1 MPRRKHWRKS
11 DSKRRE
17 RSRTDESETT
27 VTGKYTESPGRNQ
40 ARSPGRNQA
49 RSPGRNQARSP
60 GRNQARSPGRNQA
73 RSPERM
79 PAKSPEKKQADLE
92 KPVHSNKSDKLVQKE
107 KVHSKN
113 EEFQCS
119 DFFKSLTPS
128 DSSNSQTSFDA
139 VFMDTFPDVVANYQS
154 RDKELSERERIAFCP
169 VNTSQQNEELKR
181 NVTAQHQLS
190 SDPLEVCSDNDVAC
204 YQAIRSSELLWNA
217 SDLVFGSFHQND
229 GRFSEH
235 SRGYQCTCN
244 ALCMLS
250 YAHCGDVDNSMV
262 LDKVLCEGDALYQTV
277 IRKLKSDGKFIHH
290 LLSLEEIPDDFEVE
304 IGKFTLEKFRIV
316 SGPLI
321 DTQDLGFPT
330 LHEVLQSAF
339 LSVSSGL
346 LTIGAICSA
355 VFKKKGSYAFF
366 DSHCHGHN
374 GLSATDGASCLM
386 TFSSLDDLVTYM
398 YAFYDSMKLD
408 TNLQYDFLPIN
419 VKKSQNKQSYKDEM
433 ASHMQAYFNDQRLRQ
448 ANKTQSEVRSIANDL
463 ASISIEKSKKA
474 LGAKRNKL
482 QNRTEY
488 FKTYMRKY
496 RQFSAFKAKERE
508 SKQSARRNPVFRAKE
523 TVYQKESKQSAR
535 RNPVFRAKETVYQ
548 KESKQSARKDPVFKT
563 KERSSKQSA
572 RKDPVFKT
580 KERSSKQSAR
590 KDPVF
595 KTKERLSKQSARRN
609 PVFRAKETVYQK
621 ESKQSARKDPVF
633 KTKER
638 SSKQSARKDP
648 VFKTKERSSKQSARK
663 DPVFKTK
670 ERLSKQSSRMNPVFR
685 AKETVY
691 QKESKKSARKDPV
704 FKTKER
710 SSKQSARKDPV
721 FKTKERL
728 SKQSSRMNPVFRAK
742 ETVYQKESKKSA
754 RKDPVF
760 KTKERESKQFFREDP
775 VFKAKEI
782 VYQKKSKQRARENQT
797 FKEQEKESQN
807 QSKKRARENPYVL
820 ECERIKKQQI
830 RQEKRKIDDL
840 EINVPRKKIKRDI
853 DLLPKKIQKNFE
865 TIEESIKRFHSDIS
879 FGPIYVCSCCHQTWF
894 RKSVSVLK
902 NTHIPAESKRLHCT
916 EFTSVGNEEWIC
928 HTCLSAL
935 RDSKLPKLSVANGM
949 KWPDKPPELNLHQLE
964 ERLIALRIPFMQI
977 RELPRGG
984 QYSLK
989 GNVINVPVD
998 IQPTINSLPRPMDEN
1013 FTVAIQL
1020 KKKLSYKKVDFKENV
1035 RPLRVLSALHW
1046 LMNNSEL
1053 YKKSGIVVD
1062 DNWFQEVTESAEDT
1076 VREFLEVSKEHCKD
1090 KNYTGNEKQ
1099 EQEKITENDI
1109 EASNDYDSDHYSEI
1123 DANDHVGNIDTLVDD
1138 ANIENKYDKVFTFAP
1153 GEGQHP
1159 LSLYQDKD
1167 AEYLC
1172 FPTIFCGQT
1181 PPSRDERLVPVHYS
1195 DIVKWEL
1202 RSVDRRAAQ
1211 SVPNIFFKH
1220 KKLQMKQISDKVNLA
1235 VRRCKKRGQKI
1246 TAAEA
1251 RDSSYLDKLV
1261 NLDEGYYIFRQL
1273 RNSPAYLET
1282 RKKDIFAM
1290 IRQLSLPTWFMSL
1303 SAADTRW
1310 TDLLKMLAKLNDGID
1325 YSEKELENLS
1335 WQEKTKLVQKDPV
1348 TCSRYFDHRVQ
1359 EFLNTVLK
1367 SSCEPIGKLLDYF
1380 YRVEFQQRGSPH
1392 IHMLVW
1398 IENAPTLE
1406 TNSERE
1412 IVQFVDKYLTCNT
1425 DNEKTAN
1432 LVGLQSHKHSRTC
1445 RKKGKPICRFGFP
1458 LPPLPRTMLL
1468 YPLEEDVDK
1477 YKKKNTELLKAMN
1490 EYKDNVDMTFE
1501 EFLENCAKM
1510 DFDDYIKCIR
1520 SSLKAPKVFLER
1532 KTKDMRI
1539 NLFNEG
1545 ILCAWKANLD
1555 IQIVLEP
1562 YGCASYIVGYIS
1574 KSQRGMSA
1582 QLDAAAKEAR
1592 KGNLDLKKQVRH
1604 IGNVFSN
1611 CVEVSAQEAVY
1622 LDLQIPLT
1630 KCTRDIV
1637 FVNTSVPEERIFLL
1651 KPKAALDELPAESTD
1666 VESDNVIQR
1675 YSKRPKQLSKYC
1687 LADYVSKV
1695 DIIYPKGN
1703 KVPEKVNDKNDDD
1716 QGDSSSS
1723 NESEDSLDDD
1733 NSQGSDLLYKTKNGI
1748 KYKKRKVPRII
1759 RYVKYNKKKDPE
1771 NYFREQLMLF
1781 VPWRN
1786 EQKDLL
1792 GSFDTYEAHYN
1803 SVQTSLIPKRNEY
1816 EHHIEELELARQMM
1830 EDEQREYDQTAP
1842 NAEQENREAEEEGS
1856 KESEQFVYFNPS
1868 RVVEHRHYDIG
1879 IELQSTCSVP
1889 PVETSDIMLPDDEY
1903 LTLLR
1908 SLNLRQREFFNH
1920 IVHWIKCKDEP
1931 VYAFLTGGAGVGK
1944 SVVIRALYQTLYRIL
1959 NLKDG
1964 ENPDDK
1970 RILLCA
1976 YMGFAAFNIS
1986 GQTICSA
1993 FHKKMYQGT
2002 YNHLSADEL
2011 NTFRIK
2017 YRHLKVVI
2025 IDEISMVGNMTLS
2038 FIDTRLQ
2045 QLTGSKAAFG
2055 GLSVIAVGDLY
2066 QLKPVGDFLICLDLK
2081 AGASSLARNL
2091 WKELFTMYELV
2102 DIMRQKDDLA
2112 FAQLLNRLRL
2122 NEMTE
2127 EDKQVLQTRVFD
2139 RDTGDYP
2146 KDAVHLFARNFYVK
2160 KHNDN
2165 ILSQLPGEKFVIPCH
2180 DNVVSANIPAK
2191 ECQTLI
2197 NSLPDDYSK
2206 TGQLMKSL
2214 TVVVGMIVVHTANVD
2229 VEDGLTNGAT
2239 GVVKQIDF
2247 RMEGTNRPSIIWVL
2261 FDDPRVGRTTR
2272 EKYRKLYNPSIN
2284 TDWTPVFDVQRTFI
2298 LNYKTYQRIQ
2308 FPLTP
2313 ASGKS
2318 VWKAEG
2324 ATVDRVV
2331 VDLSQEKRIV
2341 KIPHIHY
2348 VALSRVKRLKDLY
2361 ILNLNEASMALD
2373 DDVNVEMHR
2382 LRTEAALE
2390 LCYVPLYKTDPGK
2403 IKIAFNNAR
2412 SLHKHF
2418 RDVEFEPNV
2427 LAADAIGFAETR
2439 LCRRDEN
2446 VHYALKRFR
2455 LIRLDDAEK
2464 ESGNRPHHGLAL
2476 YVKEYFQ
2483 IQKVVKMQCKSFE
2496 FIFAGIYSIQRGY
2509 VQVVVLYKY
2518 PKSSQT
2524 DFRKDIH
2531 HHLRPVIDLN
2541 VRLVILGDFNI
2552 QIDCVNTEFVKFM
2565 ETSFRCRQQIKQST
2579 TDSGSILDLIF
2590 SNCEAFCD
2598 VVEAYW
2604 TDHKLVYCAIDQ

>member
-17 RSRTDESETT
+17 RTRTDESETT

-60 GRNQARSPGRNQA
+60 GRNQARSPGKNQARSPGRNQA

-119 DFFKSLTPS
+119 DFFKSLTAS

-548 KESKQSARKDPVFKT
+548 KESKQSARRNPNFRAKETVYQKESKQSARKNPVFKT

-572 RKDPVFKT
+572 RRNPVFRA
-580 KERSSKQSAR
+580 KETVYQ
-590 KDPVF
+590 
-595 KTKERLSKQSARRN
+595 KESKQSARRN

-638 SSKQSARKDP
+638 SSKQSAR
-648 VFKTKERSSKQSARK
+648 R
-663 DPVFKTK
+663 
-670 ERLSKQSSRMNPVFR
+670 NPVFR

-691 QKESKKSARKDPV
+691 QKESKQSARRNPV
-704 FKTKER
+704 FRAKETVYQKE
-710 SSKQSARKDPV
+710 SKQSARKDPV

-830 RQEKRKIDDL
+830 RQEKRKINDDL

-1099 EQEKITENDI
+1099 EQEKTTENDI

-1138 ANIENKYDKVFTFAP
+1138 ADIENKYDKVFTFAP

-1687 LADYVSKV
+1687 LAGYVSKV

-1889 PVETSDIMLPDDEY
+1889 PVETSGIMLPDDEY

-2081 AGASSLARNL
+2081 SGASSLARNL